1 MVAIYYKVY
10 FALETI
16 PDDGAFF
23 DCLTARFSFND
34 SCGCF
39 LDSLELLRSLLMLHS
54 KKVKYT
60 ITKLFNQY

>member
-1 MVAIYYKVY
+1 MVIAYNKVY

-54 KKVKYT
+54 KKSRIYYYET
-60 ITKLFNQY
+60 FN